1 MGCNYAETPGMNRA
15 SRAGLCMSCACALA
29 NWNAIEFSGSLRLTL
44 LLSFGTSKSLS
55 HVFQSSTIPI
65 CSRQLHA
72 RYTSQRAHTV
82 HAMEVTWLILRL
94 VPSREHRLV
103 HLRHKDLWHKYCD
116 DYESGE
122 KAWQECLPRSRQ
134 RVTFGKKQDH
144 KQYKTFW

>member
-1 MGCNYAETPGMNRA
+1 MGCNYVETPGMNRA

-82 HAMEVTWLILRL
+82 HAMENMRRL
-94 VPSREHRLV
+94 GIGHLANFEAGSKQGAQTSPSAAQGSVAQVL
-103 HLRHKDLWHKYCD
+103 
-116 DYESGE
+116 
-122 KAWQECLPRSRQ
+122 
-134 RVTFGKKQDH
+134 
-144 KQYKTFW
+144 